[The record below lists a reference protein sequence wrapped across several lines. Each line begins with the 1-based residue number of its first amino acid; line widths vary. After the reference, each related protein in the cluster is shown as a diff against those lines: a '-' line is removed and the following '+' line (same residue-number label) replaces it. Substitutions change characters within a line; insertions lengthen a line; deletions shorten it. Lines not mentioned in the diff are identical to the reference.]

1 MPPNFQSGATLDTRP
16 AEKKLKDYKFKEIVA
31 AANPVNWVE
40 KSESEWRKFPEQNQ
54 DGSGSCVE
62 QTVRKLAGI
71 QAFLKE
77 KQYVEFSAGFYQ
89 LRSNKPQSGMIGVE
103 AFDIWMNSGIPLEVL
118 VESDNMNDAQMDDI
132 QIEQYEK
139 DIAKVFAISGHVGID
154 NGDFET
160 VASVIQTTGKGVMV
174 WFYFTSSEWSQLIPT
189 IKSPNLTVET
199 GARHSVTAIDPILYN
214 GKKYILVEDSAHF
227 GGFTRHLISEEFF
240 KARNWFTRY
249 PMNFKFDT
257 QEAPVT
263 PKPKYTFTTPF
274 EFGQTKADVKVWQD
288 ILKYEGFY
296 PLNTA
301 STGYYGAITT
311 NGTLK
316 WQTKHQVASS
326 EELTLLAGRK
336 VGSKTIAAANLIYS

>member
-160 VASVIQTTGKGVMV
+160 VASVIQANGH
-174 WFYFTSSEWSQLIPT
+174 SSSRQSKVRISLS
-189 IKSPNLTVET
+189 K
-199 GARHSVTAIDPILYN
+199 
-214 GKKYILVEDSAHF
+214 LV
-227 GGFTRHLISEEFF
+227 R
-240 KARNWFTRY
+240 
-249 PMNFKFDT
+249 
-257 QEAPVT
+257 
-263 PKPKYTFTTPF
+263 
-274 EFGQTKADVKVWQD
+274 D
-288 ILKYEGFY
+288 ILL
-296 PLNTA
+296 P
-301 STGYYGAITT
+301 
-311 NGTLK
+311 
-316 WQTKHQVASS
+316 Q
-326 EELTLLAGRK
+326 LTLSSTMERNTFLSKIRHTLAASRAISSAKSSSRRVTGLPA
-336 VGSKTIAAANLIYS
+336 IQ